1 MIACTKS
8 KKLALLLGTV
18 IWLISIKELFHY
30 SSFFLSW
37 WVGLWTFFPNLS
49 ILETIL
55 WHISLLNYKLW
66 EVLYLELEKSL
77 IWLSLLFWASLVAQ
91 IITNSPAVWETWVGS
106 LGWED
111 PLEKRMAT
119 TPVFLPGEFHG
130 QGNLAGYSLWG
141 HKESHMT
148 ERLKCQYSNVC
159 DFGKSF

>member
-1 MIACTKS
+1 M
-8 KKLALLLGTV
+8 
-18 IWLISIKELFHY
+18 
-30 SSFFLSW
+30 
-37 WVGLWTFFPNLS
+37 PDLS

-66 EVLYLELEKSL
+66 EVLYLELEKSW
-77 IWLSLLFWASLVAQ
+77 IWLSLLFGAYLVAQ
-91 IITNSPAVWETWVGS
+91 MVKNSPAVWETRVGS

-141 HKESHMT
+141 HKESHMI
-148 ERLKCQYSNVC
+148 ERLKCHIQMFVTFASHFNLLPQACFSSVK
-159 DFGKSF
+159 FGWHLTYLTVWL